1 MLVTFT
7 CQTYA
12 DITMFGEVAIKLLK
26 LMGHSGKVPSALL
39 AEDIA
44 DARARL
50 ESAIKA
56 DKLQQS
62 SAEVKNLTDDEAV
75 VTLSQRA
82 LPLLDLLRAAEN
94 SNSNVMWTTDGT

>member
-1 MLVTFT
+1 
-7 CQTYA
+7 
-12 DITMFGEVAIKLLK
+12 MFGEVAIKLLK